1 MQIDKDFFT
10 AKMYHGLK
18 SLLVPG
24 DRLPA
29 RFLEYSVCDAF
40 GMTPKGDGNYYA
52 DGVKYNVP
60 TGLDLDDFKNIQ
72 ASIKTVGL
80 KPDILKNKDESRDFR
95 THSDKFLGY
104 QFNVKHESATNGIQI
119 IQRRQ
124 AVPVEDEVAEPALV
138 GELAIK
144 GFGENITESSNKF
157 GTDASYEI
165 IVVHGYNRDMSR
177 YMANVYWQ
185 PYNMPDY
192 ITMSWKREKSSVV
205 GYHTI
210 KIDGKDWTVKVC
222 ERVNGNSKR
231 LSTNFIEYKNPTNY
245 KFSAEFT
252 MPIPKPW
259 DFDKDTILKEMKDQ
273 IDSETK
279 S

>member
-24 DRLPA
+24 DKLPA

-60 TGLDLDDFKNIQ
+60 TSTAPINVQ

-80 KPDILKNKDESRDFR
+80 KPDILKKKEDSRDFR
-95 THSDKFLGY
+95 THSEKFLGY
-104 QFNVKHESATNGIQI
+104 QFNTKHQTATNGIQI

-124 AVPVEDEVAEPALV
+124 AVPVDDETSAPELV
-138 GELAIK
+138 GELAIA
-144 GFGENITESSNKF
+144 GFGDNIKESSSKF

-185 PYNMPDY
+185 PYNMPDH

-205 GYHTI
+205 GYHTVN
-210 KIDGKDWTVKVC
+210 IDGKDWTVKVC

-245 KFSAEFT
+245 MYSAEFT
-252 MPIPKPW
+252 MPIPEPW
-259 DFDKDTILKEMKDQ
+259 EFDKDKILKEMQ
-273 IDSETK
+273 EHIDSENK
-279 S
+279 E